1 MKTQRIK
8 IKPKMT
14 LPRVTKSTESRDPG
28 VFPLSHYSYS
38 TFVSFST
45 NPILFKIRYINHETI
60 ETTRN
65 VSGVIGQA
73 FHNAMDAYYSALSR
87 KDGSDALKEGL
98 EGGMAYLEAYED
110 GFIEYS
116 ESVKNKQKAHEILA
130 FSFNAYV
137 QHKRLDPG
145 ETLVSCEELL
155 EAEIDV
161 EWRGKRLKLP
171 VPLKGYLDKLVRDE
185 QGRLKIKDYKTV
197 RAFADPEK
205 IDGAK
210 ILQAVQY
217 YLLVHAKYGE
227 APYSMTYEE
236 VKVSKNRDGSP
247 QVREYEMVFAENDLF
262 FDFYFRFYDD
272 VTRAIN
278 GEAVF
283 VPNIYSFFD
292 NEVAIVAYIN
302 RLDVGEEASRLMRK
316 LQVQSITDLLK
327 NKIEH
332 AGSMRKFLRAAEK
345 KFTNAKSLNYNAM
358 TSDEKIK
365 TKLMEHG
372 MLVQF
377 EGVVE
382 GHTIDLYKYS
392 PNIGLKM
399 SKLLG
404 YVADIEQVI
413 GIAGVRV
420 LAPIPN
426 TSLIGFEVP
435 RKNRTFPEVLPPQD
449 PTNPFNVAIGV
460 DVMGDTQWF
469 DIRRA
474 PHLLVAGATGSGK
487 SVFLNSLLE
496 QLAMIPNADLHLF
509 DPKIVELARFRSQAV
524 EYYTD
529 PVDIYL
535 ALSELVREMNARYT
549 KLAQKGARNIEE
561 YGEGMR
567 YKFVVIDEFGDL
579 TVGNHVLEET
589 VKTGEVFSRG
599 VRAGEEK
606 VRTEKVEIS
615 KEISRSILLLAQKA
629 RAAGIHLIVATQR
642 PSVDI
647 ITGSIKANFPTKVAF
662 RTAKAIDSQI
672 LIDEAGAEKLLGKGD
687 MLFSGDFGKMR
698 LQGFNS

>member
-1 MKTQRIK
+1 MSKKIRVKHTMKL
-8 IKPKMT
+8 PKVVRSLET
-14 LPRVTKSTESRDPG
+14 RDPG
-28 VFPLSHYSYS
+28 KFPLSHYSYS
-38 TFVSFST
+38 TFVKFST
-45 NPILFKIRYINHETI
+45 NPILFKINYINHETI

-65 VSGVIGQA
+65 VSGVIGQS
-73 FHNAMDAYYSALSR
+73 FHNAMDAYYTAMAEGHADPLR
-87 KDGSDALKEGL
+87 EGL
-98 EGGMAYLEAYED
+98 EGGMAYLDAYEE
-110 GFIEYS
+110 GFIEFS
-116 ESVKNKQKAHEILA
+116 SVVANKQKAQEILA
-130 FSFNAYV
+130 QCFNSYV
-137 QHKRLDPG
+137 QHKKLDVG
-145 ETLVSCEELL
+145 ETLVSCEELI
-155 EAEIDV
+155 EADVDV
-161 EWRGKRLKLP
+161 EWRGERLKLP
-171 VPLKGYLDKLVRDE
+171 VTLKGYLDKVVRDAE
-185 QGRLKIKDYKTV
+185 GRLKIKDYKTV

-217 YLLVHAKYGE
+217 YLLVFAKYGE

-236 VKVSKNRDGSP
+236 VKTTKNRDKSP
-247 QVREYEMVFAENDLF
+247 QVREYEMVYEDNDLF

-272 VTRAIN
+272 MTRAIN

-283 VPNIYSFFD
+283 VPNIYTIFD
-292 NEVAIVAYIN
+292 NEVSIIAYIN
-302 RLDVGEEASRLMRK
+302 RLDVSEEAARLMKK
-316 LQVQSITDLLK
+316 LRVQSITDLLK
-327 NKIEH
+327 NKIEN
-332 AGSMRKFLRAAEK
+332 AGSMRKFLRTAEK
-345 KFTNAKSLNYNAM
+345 KFTSAKSLNYNDM
-358 TSDEKIK
+358 NTQDKIQ

-382 GHTIDLYKYS
+382 GHTIDLYKFT

-404 YVADIEQVI
+404 YVADIEQVV
-413 GIAGVRV
+413 GTAGVRV

-435 RKNRTFPEVLPPQD
+435 RKHRTFPEVLPPQD
-449 PTNPFNVAIGV
+449 PENHFNIAFGV
-460 DVMGDTQWF
+460 DVMGDVQWF

-496 QLAMIPNADLHLF
+496 QLALIPNADLHLF
-509 DPKIVELARFRSQAV
+509 DPKIVELSRFRNRAV

-535 ALSELVREMNARYT
+535 ALSELVSEMNARYSQ
-549 KLAQKGARNIEE
+549 LSQRGVRNIEE

-567 YKFVVIDEFGDL
+567 YKFVVVDEFGDL
-579 TVGNHVLEET
+579 TIGNHVLEE
-589 VKTGEVFSRG
+589 VVRTGEIFTRG
-599 VRAGEEK
+599 AKAGEEK
-606 VRTEKVEIS
+606 IKIEKTEIS
-615 KEISRSILLLAQKA
+615 KEISRFILILAQKA

-662 RTAKAIDSQI
+662 RTAKAIDSQV
-672 LIDEAGAEKLLGKGD
+672 LLDEAGAEKLLGKGD
-687 MLFSGDFGKMR
+687 MIFAGDFGQVR